1 MGYLPRKVSVT
12 SGTVRYTCGSA
23 SGGEMEGCD
32 SVSRWRQGIR
42 RCATLLGRGAVSS
55 DTGEIEGDEEE
66 YNY

>member
-42 RCATLLGRGAVSS
+42 PVVQHFWGGARFLRTQVK
-55 DTGEIEGDEEE
+55 
-66 YNY
+66 